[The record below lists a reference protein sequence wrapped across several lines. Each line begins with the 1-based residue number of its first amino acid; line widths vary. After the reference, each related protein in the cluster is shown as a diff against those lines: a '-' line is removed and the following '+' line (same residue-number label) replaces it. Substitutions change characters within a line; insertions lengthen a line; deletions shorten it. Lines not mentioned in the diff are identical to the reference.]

1 MQGAVDM
8 DFVRTVSALSVFAAV
23 SGCATYTSQTERI
36 RRDWSAGNT
45 SAAYAEVSECESDR
59 RGSVDAL
66 VWKLE
71 RGAIARADGALQDSV
86 KSFESAHADIA
97 AFESAPEI
105 SISRETEAFL
115 TNRSF
120 LPYKGYNYDK
130 IMACVYL
137 ALDYIELGDF
147 DSARVQVK
155 RIENYQAEAARQN
168 AARIER
174 ERKALQDA
182 ADKRDAASVERARAV
197 AERSE
202 EFQKFYPDRSCG
214 RAKRPYVNPFAYW
227 VSGVFLAHAGEDMS
241 DTERAQDMFR
251 IGGSLAERQSST
263 FAQDYKMCENI
274 LSGGK
279 IVPPT
284 YVVFETGCAPIR
296 RQFRLDLPLF
306 VAGENL
312 PHVAVNFPYLS
323 ARDSFKKSVAV
334 SAGGK
339 THSLETVADMDE
351 IIGLEFDN
359 ELPLVITKTLLS
371 AAAKATAQYFAA
383 RAAGGDWGILVNI
396 AGGVYQSLVNDADLR
411 TWTTLPKKIMIAR
424 FDTPSDGIVKIDGAQ
439 ANVRPDCANI
449 VFVKSMSAGGKISVR
464 TTAFAKNRGGA
475 NCGDA
480 AEVSKKLAN

>member
-1 MQGAVDM
+1 MN
-8 DFVRTVSALSVFAAV
+8 FFRTVSAWTVLVAV
-23 SGCATYTSQTERI
+23 SGCATYTSQTEHL
-36 RRDWSAGNT
+36 RRDWGAGNT
-45 SAAYAEVSECESDR
+45 SSAFAEVSECESDR
-59 RGSVDAL
+59 RDSVDAL

-71 RGAIARADGALQDSV
+71 RGAIARADGNLHDSV

-105 SISRETEAFL
+105 SLSRETEAFL

-147 DSARVQVK
+147 DAARAQVK
-155 RIENYQAEAARQN
+155 RIENYQADAVRQN

-197 AERSE
+197 AERSA
-202 EFQKFYPDRSCG
+202 EFRKFYPDRSCG
-214 RAKRPYVNPFAYW
+214 RATRPYVNPFAYW
-227 VSGVFLAHAGEDMS
+227 VSGAFLAHAGEDMR
-241 DTERAQDMFR
+241 DVERAQDMFR
-251 IGGSLAERQSST
+251 IGGSLADTPSSV
-263 FAQDYKMCENI
+263 FAQDYKMCEAI

-279 IVPPT
+279 TVPQT

-296 RQFRLDLPLF
+296 RQFRLDIPLF

-323 ARDSFKKSVAV
+323 ARDSFRKSVAV
-334 SAGGK
+334 SADGK

-351 IIGLEFDN
+351 IIGLEFEN

-383 RAAGGDWGILVNI
+383 RAAGGDWGVLVNI
-396 AGGVYQSLVNDADLR
+396 AGSVYQSLVNDADLR

-424 FDTPSDGIVKIDGAQ
+424 FDTPPDGIVKIDGTQ
-439 ANVRPDCANI
+439 VRVNPDCANI

-464 TTAFAKNRGGA
+464 SASFAKSGGA
-475 NCGDA
+475 SAGGS
-480 AEVSKKLAN
+480 AEASKKLANSAGAAK

>member
-1 MQGAVDM
+1 M
-8 DFVRTVSALSVFAAV
+8 DFFRTVSALSVFAAV
-23 SGCATYTSQTERI
+23 SGCATYTSQTEHL
-36 RRDWSAGNT
+36 RRDWSAGDT
-45 SAAYAEVSECESDR
+45 SAALTEVSECETDR
-59 RGSVDAL
+59 RDSVDAL

-71 RGAIARADGALQDSV
+71 RGAVARADGSLRDSV
-86 KSFESAHADIA
+86 KSFEAAHADIA

-105 SISRETEAFL
+105 SLSRETEAFL

-147 DSARVQVK
+147 DAARVQIK
-155 RIENYQAEAARQN
+155 RIENYQADAVRQN

-174 ERKALQDA
+174 ERRALQDA
-182 ADKRDAASVERARAV
+182 ADRREAASVERARAI
-197 AERSE
+197 AERSA
-202 EFQKFYPDRSCG
+202 EFGHFYPDRSRG

-227 VSGVFLAHAGEDMS
+227 VSGAFLAHAGEDMR
-241 DTERAQDMFR
+241 DLERAQDMFR
-251 IGGSLAERQSST
+251 IGGSLAEQQSSV
-263 FAQDYKMCENI
+263 FVQDYKMCETT
-274 LSGGK
+274 LSGGNP
-279 IVPPT
+279 VPPT

-323 ARDSFKKSVAV
+323 KRDSFKNSVAV
-334 SAGGK
+334 AAGGK

-411 TWTTLPKKIMIAR
+411 AWTTLPKKIMIAR
-424 FDTPSDGIVKIDGAQ
+424 FDTPPDGIVRIDGAQ
-439 ANVRPDCANI
+439 VNVRPDCANI

-464 TTAFAKNRGGA
+464 TTAFAKNRGDGVSAGA
-475 NCGDA
+475 
-480 AEVSKKLAN
+480 SKKLANSAAAAK

>member
-1 MQGAVDM
+1 M
-8 DFVRTVSALSVFAAV
+8 SVFAAV
-23 SGCATYTSQTERI
+23 SGCATYTSQTEHL
-36 RRDWSAGNT
+36 RRDWSAGDI
-45 SAAYAEVSECESDR
+45 SAALAEVSECEADR
-59 RGSVDAL
+59 RDSVDAL

-71 RGAIARADGALQDSV
+71 RGAVARADGNLRDSA
-86 KSFESAHADIA
+86 KSLEAAHADIA

-105 SISRETEAFL
+105 SLSRETEAFL

-147 DSARVQVK
+147 DAARVQIK
-155 RIENYQAEAARQN
+155 RIENYQADAVRQN

-174 ERKALQDA
+174 ERRALQDA
-182 ADKRDAASVERARAV
+182 ADRREAASVERARAI
-197 AERSE
+197 AERSA
-202 EFQKFYPDRSCG
+202 EFGHFYPDRSRG

-227 VSGVFLAHAGEDMS
+227 VSGAFLAHAGEGMRDL
-241 DTERAQDMFR
+241 ERAQDMFR
-251 IGGSLAERQSST
+251 IGGSLAEQQSSV
-263 FAQDYKMCENI
+263 FVQDYKMCETA
-274 LSGGK
+274 LSGGNP
-279 IVPPT
+279 VPPT

-323 ARDSFKKSVAV
+323 KRDSFKKSVAV

-424 FDTPSDGIVKIDGAQ
+424 FDTPPDGIVRIDGAQ
-439 ANVRPDCANI
+439 VNVRPDCANI

-464 TTAFAKNRGGA
+464 TAAFAKKRGGA
-475 NCGDA
+475 NGGVSA
-480 AEVSKKLAN
+480 GASKKLANSAAAAK

>member
-1 MQGAVDM
+1 M
-8 DFVRTVSALSVFAAV
+8 SVFAAV
-23 SGCATYTSQTERI
+23 SGCATYTSQTEHL
-36 RRDWSAGNT
+36 RRDWSAGDT
-45 SAAYAEVSECESDR
+45 SAALVEVSECEADR
-59 RGSVDAL
+59 RDSVDAL

-71 RGAIARADGALQDSV
+71 RGAVARADGSLQDSV
-86 KSFESAHADIA
+86 KSLEAAHADIA

-105 SISRETEAFL
+105 SLSRETETFL

-147 DSARVQVK
+147 DAARVQIK
-155 RIENYQAEAARQN
+155 RIENYQADAVRQN

-174 ERKALQDA
+174 ERRALQDA
-182 ADKRDAASVERARAV
+182 ADRREAASVERARAI
-197 AERSE
+197 AERSA
-202 EFQKFYPDRSCG
+202 EFGHFYPDRSRG

-227 VSGVFLAHAGEDMS
+227 VSGAFLAHAGEDMR
-241 DTERAQDMFR
+241 DLERAQDMFR
-251 IGGSLAERQSST
+251 IGGSLAEQQSSV
-263 FAQDYKMCENI
+263 FVQDYKMCETA
-274 LSGGK
+274 LSGGNP
-279 IVPPT
+279 VPST

-323 ARDSFKKSVAV
+323 KRDSFKKSVAV
-334 SAGGK
+334 AAGGK

-424 FDTPSDGIVKIDGAQ
+424 FDTPPDGIVRIDGAQ
-439 ANVRPDCANI
+439 VNVRPDCANI

-464 TTAFAKNRGGA
+464 TAAFAKNRGGVSA
-475 NCGDA
+475 GA
-480 AEVSKKLAN
+480 SKKLANSAAAAK